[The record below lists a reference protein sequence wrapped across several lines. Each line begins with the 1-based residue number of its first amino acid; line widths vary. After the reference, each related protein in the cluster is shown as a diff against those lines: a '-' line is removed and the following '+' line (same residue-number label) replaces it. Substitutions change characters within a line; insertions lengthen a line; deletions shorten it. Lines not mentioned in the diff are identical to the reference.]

1 MPARTDSFDLGRL
14 RLTSGEGRRLELD
27 IALDALRFGG
37 EAYEIEPDVV
47 TSVLDI
53 SAMTR
58 GGYAL
63 RLRFG
68 ASLRG
73 PCMRCLEP
81 AQPQV
86 EVDSREID
94 QPGGGDEL
102 SSPYVVDDVLELHDW
117 ARDALVLALPSQLL
131 CKDDCLGLCAVCG
144 IDLNT
149 AGPEHAHEREPDP
162 RWAKLS
168 ELKLD

>member
-1 MPARTDSFDLGRL
+1 MRPRADSFDLGRL
-14 RLTSGEGRRLELD
+14 RLTSGEGRRLDLEV
-27 IALDALRFGG
+27 ALDPLQFGG
-37 EAYEIEPDVV
+37 GTYVIEPAVV
-47 TSVLDI
+47 PAVLDI
-53 SAMTR
+53 SCMTR
-58 GGYAL
+58 AGYAL
-63 RLRFG
+63 RLRFD

-81 AQPQV
+81 AQPAIG
-86 EVDSREID
+86 VDSREVD

-102 SSPYVVDDVLELHDW
+102 SSPYVLDDVLDVHDW
-117 ARDALVLALPSQLL
+117 ARDALVLALPLQLL
-131 CKDDCLGLCAVCG
+131 CREDCAGLCPVCG
-144 IDLNT
+144 VDLNA

>member
-37 EAYEIEPDVV
+37 ERYEIEPDVV

-81 AQPQV
+81 AQPRV

-131 CKDDCLGLCAVCG
+131 CKDHCRGLCAVCG
-144 IDLNT
+144 IDLNG